1 MQGRQGDMLQR
12 TTAGTTGGTRRWSPT
27 RSLRM
32 LVPTILVTGLGL
44 SGVLGVTAAV
54 PAGATPSMALKV
66 VAGLTGPKVP
76 YLGTPVPGTAV
87 QSPLERPSALAV
99 DSSGDLFIA
108 DSGANEILEVT
119 AGGTLAVIAGT
130 GQSGPPTPGPATS
143 STLNSPSGV
152 AVDAAG
158 DVFIA
163 DSGNAVIEEVTP
175 NGNLSIVAGNGQVAG
190 IGRVSAPT
198 PGPALSTPLGYPRGL
213 AVDSSGNLYIADE
226 SMNLI
231 EKVTP
236 NGMLSVVAG
245 VLPVTTL
252 LPNEVFDPNAPPAL
266 PLMGPSIPGPA
277 TSSPLNNPWAVA
289 VDQSGNLYIADAINY
304 EVEKV
309 TPDGTLSIIAGNGKP
324 GTPVA
329 GPATS
334 SPMRAPMALAVDPSG
349 DVDIAMGGRLLSV
362 TPSGILS
369 TIAGSGTAWPQDGTS
384 ITGVKFLGMTGV
396 AVDANGNVYFAD
408 GQSAIVGEI
417 VPSSQSGTTTGATAP
432 SAPTNV
438 VASAPTGGG
447 AAASISFT
455 PPSSNGG
462 SPITSYTVHA
472 SDLTAP
478 QNGGQQASG
487 SASPIVVPGLTEGDT
502 YVFTVVAT
510 NGVGTSGSSAQSA
523 SFTPLGLPGAP
534 TDVQAI
540 VNQSWTPDGSASVSF
555 TPSATTGGST
565 VSSFSV
571 TANDLSNPASPTNGS
586 GCLAG
591 PGISSN
597 WDACLVTGLT
607 DGDTYA
613 FTVTANSAFGVSVA
627 SVASAP
633 VTPLGL
639 PGAPTDVQAVANQ
652 SWMPDGSASV
662 SFTPSPTTGGSTVSS
677 FSVTAVDLSNPTSPT
692 NGSGCLAGPGIS
704 SNWDACL
711 VTGLTDGDT
720 YAFTV
725 TANSVVGS
733 SVASPASVPVTPAGA
748 PGAPHDVSAIARDGA
763 ALVSFTAPTTS
774 GGSPVTGYTVTA
786 QNLTTPG
793 AGGDGA
799 TCSVDG
805 AAPALQC
812 TVDGLT
818 NGDQYVFTVTASN
831 AVATSP
837 ASIASALVTPE
848 PFAADVAVKAGNRS
862 LSVSWSPSSAGSIDS
877 YVVFTTAGDGTS
889 CTTTSTA
896 CTLRWLTNG
905 TPETVEIDAY
915 DQDGNLLSTVVSDP
929 VAPMGAPLAPIN
941 VNAVSGD
948 HSAIV
953 SWQAANDQGSPVTSY
968 TVSDGAGATCT
979 TATTTCTVSGL
990 TPGAFETFTVTATNG
1005 VGVSPASVASN
1016 AVQISAAPSVPT
1028 DVSVVPGFGSLV
1040 VSWSASSSNG
1050 GSAVTSYVVTDGA
1063 GDSCVTDQT
1072 SCALTGLSRG
1082 ETYSVTVLAE
1092 NGDGLSS
1099 AASDAVSGTPG
1110 DVADAPSNVSALPT
1124 RDGVIV
1130 SWQAPGFTGGVP
1142 ITSYTVVSSDGQ
1154 TCTTTE
1160 TSCAITGLTAGVAQR
1175 FTVYA
1180 NNAFGSSSNVPWVSA
1195 VPFDVPAQVTGVVAS
1210 PQPDG
1215 SILVQWNPTNGSGLP
1230 IAGYMV
1236 RGVQGGQC
1244 VSQGFSCVIT
1254 NLPLGSD
1261 YQFTVIA
1268 VNDAGPSMPSR
1279 PSSPAL
1285 AAALPGAPTNVTVVG
1300 GDRSALL
1307 SWSPGS
1313 ENGSPV
1319 ISYAVYAGSV
1329 EVCQTAQTTCAIGG
1343 LVNGQTYTFAVL
1355 ATNGMGQGGAAFA
1368 PAVVPAGAPNP
1379 PTGLRTTVGDG
1390 TVTISWTASS
1400 TNGTPVTSYTV
1411 NADNGSSCS
1420 TADGATTSCTITGL
1434 TDGQATTFYV
1444 VANSLAGSSLAST
1457 ISATPIAVPSAPT
1470 NVSVVARNGTAV
1482 VSFQPPT
1489 FNGGSRILEYVV
1501 SATDLSAGGVVQGG
1515 CTTTAAGSCRV
1526 SGLIN
1531 GDGYRFSVVAV
1542 NAAGASPS
1550 GISPEVIP
1558 AGPPSAP
1565 TGVTAVATS
1574 GRATVSWNPATANGS
1589 PVTSY
1594 TVTNGAGLTCSS
1606 SSTSCTVHGLT
1617 NGNVYVF
1624 TVWATN
1630 ALGTSAASSPSA
1642 PVTPAT
1648 KPGAPRNVVAT
1659 FGNGSATI
1667 SWTAPTSSG
1676 GAPVS
1681 SYTASDGSDSCVT
1694 SATSCTVVGLT
1705 NGATYTFTVTATNV
1719 AGVSSPSNPV
1729 QVTPA
1734 TAAAAPTVTGV
1745 TSVATGLEVTF
1756 QAPQFTGGSPVSSYL
1771 VSTDG
1776 GTTFVS
1782 AGKGDLFG
1790 SVLLV
1795 TGLSPGSTY
1804 KIALEAVNGAGTS
1817 AASNVVVATFVTTA
1831 SAPTITSVSA
1841 QQTTM
1846 TVAYQA
1852 PTTTGGSAIAA
1863 YQYSLDGGSTWKL
1876 APYGTSGTLRI
1887 TGLSRHTT
1895 YRVELRAVNSA
1906 GIGKP
1911 SKVKVVRTN

>member
-1 MQGRQGDMLQR
+1 
-12 TTAGTTGGTRRWSPT
+12 
-27 RSLRM
+27 M

-66 VAGLTGPKVP
+66 VAGLTGPNVP

-87 QSPLERPSALAV
+87 HSPLELPSALAV

-108 DSGANEILEVT
+108 DSGANEILKVT
-119 AGGTLAVIAGT
+119 ADGTLSVIAGT

-190 IGRVSAPT
+190 IGQVGAPT

-213 AVDSSGNLYIADE
+213 AVDSSGNLYIADQ

-252 LPNEVFDPNAPPAL
+252 LPNEVFNPNAPRAL

-277 TSSPLNNPWAVA
+277 TSSPLNNPFAVA

-309 TPDGTLSIIAGNGKP
+309 TPDGTLSIIAGNGTYGP
-324 GTPVA
+324 PVA

-334 SPMRAPMALAVDPSG
+334 SPMRPPTALAVDPSG

-369 TIAGSGTAWPQDGTS
+369 TIAGSGTAWPKNGTS

-487 SASPIVVPGLTEGDT
+487 SGSPIVVPGLTEGDT

-534 TDVQAI
+534 TDVQA
-540 VNQSWTPDGSASVSF
+540 
-555 TPSATTGGST
+555 
-565 VSSFSV
+565 
-571 TANDLSNPASPTNGS
+571 
-586 GCLAG
+586 
-591 PGISSN
+591 
-597 WDACLVTGLT
+597 
-607 DGDTYA
+607 
-613 FTVTANSAFGVSVA
+613 
-627 SVASAP
+627 
-633 VTPLGL
+633 
-639 PGAPTDVQAVANQ
+639 VANQ

-677 FSVTAVDLSNPTSPT
+677 FSVTANDLSNPASPT

-748 PGAPHDVSAIARDGA
+748 PGAPHDVSAMARDGA

-812 TVDGLT
+812 TVDGLI
-818 NGDQYVFTVTASN
+818 NGDQYVFTVTATN

-1130 SWQAPGFTGGVP
+1130 SWQASGFTGGVP

-1175 FTVYA
+1175 FTVHA
-1180 NNAFGSSSNVPWVSA
+1180 NNAFGSSSNAPWVSA

-1279 PSSPAL
+1279 PSSPVL
-1285 AAALPGAPTNVTVVG
+1285 AAALPGTPTNVTVVG

-1489 FNGGSRILEYVV
+1489 FNGGSTILEYVV

-1574 GRATVSWNPATANGS
+1574 GRATVSWNPAAANGS

-1659 FGNGSATI
+1659 FGNGSGTI

-1745 TSVATGLEVTF
+1745 TSVTTGLEVTF

-1776 GTTFVS
+1776 GTTFVP

-1804 KIALEAVNGAGTS
+1804 KVALEAVNGAGTS

-1906 GIGKP
+1906 GIGEH
-1911 SKVKVVRTN
+1911 SNVKVVRTN